1 MSSTSTPAR
10 PLPRLVEHSPGDVHA
25 GHLKAAHRQGSGV
38 PSGTAAQIQDADLRG
53 SSGGAP
59 ARRAQ
64 ANIIDQKCYL
74 LLGPGR
80 EGLLV
85 VAGSVVIEEG
95 FPDVGAHAATI
106 SWALAPG
113 RVSVQNAGRMKMRPR
128 LFYWLVPLVV
138 VLAVLLWP
146 LSSREWAIDFDD
158 EAIRAKEAF
167 LARERRRAGES
178 GRRAPSDGRPNV
190 VLILADDLA
199 QQDLGIY
206 GHPVV
211 ETPHI
216 DSLGRDGVVFTQATA
231 TTSICAPSRA
241 ALLTGRH
248 QQRFGFEYQPHTRYP
263 RNRLEYLVFRHLID
277 TSPMVPA
284 PPMPTPRRR
293 DIRNQ
298 GLPPSEVTIAE
309 VLQARGYRTSAI
321 GKWHLG
327 YNHERFSPLELG
339 FEEHY
344 GFYEAFSLYAPIDD
358 PEVVNVRIDDFSD
371 KHMWSVGRTG
381 AAAIVHND
389 EVVTEEDYLTDV
401 FADRAVRFIREAA
414 EAGTTPRGDAGA
426 TGAAGATGH
435 AAADGAGR
443 SDRAER
449 DPFFLYVPFSA
460 PHTPLQAT
468 REYWDRYAHVE
479 NEVHRAYYAM
489 ITSLDDAVGRIL
501 TALEETGVAE
511 DTLVIFASDNGGVN
525 YMGISDNGS
534 LAAGKFST
542 FRGGLVVPMIM
553 RFPGRIPEGARFD
566 HPVSLLDVMP
576 TVAAVTGGPAATG
589 GPAVS
594 PGDAA
599 EGSGAVE
606 LPAPVDG
613 VNLLPYLDPPGGAGA
628 RGAGAA
634 PGAADNAPAGDAPA
648 GATGGG
654 VRRAGGQGATGGGV
668 RRAGGQG
675 ATGEVTRRTGNG
687 ALGAPHE
694 TLYWRSGY
702 NLAVRRGD
710 WKLYRDRRN
719 DITRLYDL
727 GSDPGETT
735 DLSAAHP
742 EKVAELEDALAVWEA
757 GLAPKAWPR
766 VMDVFMDIHGVRYW
780 FGI

>member
-1 MSSTSTPAR
+1 
-10 PLPRLVEHSPGDVHA
+10 
-25 GHLKAAHRQGSGV
+25 
-38 PSGTAAQIQDADLRG
+38 
-53 SSGGAP
+53 
-59 ARRAQ
+59 
-64 ANIIDQKCYL
+64 
-74 LLGPGR
+74 
-80 EGLLV
+80 
-85 VAGSVVIEEG
+85 
-95 FPDVGAHAATI
+95 
-106 SWALAPG
+106 
-113 RVSVQNAGRMKMRPR
+113 MRPR

-138 VLAVLLWP
+138 VMALLLWP

-167 LARERRRAGES
+167 LAGERRRAGEP

-216 DSLGRDGVVFTQATA
+216 DSLGQEGVVFTQATA

-327 YNHERFSPLELG
+327 YNHEQFSPLELG

-358 PEVVNVRIDDFSD
+358 PDVVNVRIDDFSD
-371 KHMWSVGRTG
+371 AHMWSVGRKG
-381 AAAIVHND
+381 ASAIVHND

-414 EAGTTPRGDAGA
+414 GAAGTTPRGDAGA
-426 TGAAGATGH
+426 AAGGAAARAGAD
-435 AAADGAGR
+435 ADGGR
-443 SDRAER
+443 APGGTSPGSDGARADRAEL
-449 DPFFLYVPFSA
+449 DPFFLYLPFSA
-460 PHTPLQAT
+460 PHTPLQAP
-468 REYWDRYAHVE
+468 REYWERYAGVE

-489 ITSLDDAVGRIL
+489 ISSLDDAVGRIL
-501 TALEETGVAE
+501 TALEEAGVAD

-576 TVAAVTGGPAATG
+576 TVAAVTGG
-589 GPAVS
+589 
-594 PGDAA
+594 AA
-599 EGSGAVE
+599 EGRGGAAEGPGVIE
-606 LPAPVDG
+606 LPAPLDG
-613 VNLLPYLDPPGGAGA
+613 VNLLPYLQARDEYLQA

-634 PGAADNAPAGDAPA
+634 HGVAGDAPTDNAPA
-648 GATGGG
+648 
-654 VRRAGGQGATGGGV
+654 GATGGGV

-727 GSDPGETT
+727 DSDPGETT

-742 EKVAELEDALAVWEA
+742 ERVAELEDALAVWEA

-766 VMDVFMDIHGVRYW
+766 VMDVFMDIHGFRYW